1 MSDAINRVPTGVR
14 WECIKGV
21 SGIEI
26 DVDNHD
32 EIRRFP
38 APGSAFLNNS
48 QAQFLEQLNDEEF
61 WSYASQIAHST
72 LIVHPPLEN
81 YLACEL
87 QQGSCFIPLAALL
100 EIVPPPHRFTLLP
113 SAPPWMIGLTAWR
126 GEAIGVIDLG
136 AYLSDRTLQAQGNGM
151 LLIAQADEL
160 MLGLYVP
167 VVGSMTTLIMEQM
180 KSSEQPPEWYVPL
193 CPDVLKGLYDEAL
206 VLDISVVLIDVMQ
219 RVRITASL

>member
-1 MSDAINRVPTGVR
+1 M
-14 WECIKGV
+14 
-21 SGIEI
+21 
-26 DVDNHD
+26 DNHD

-72 LIVHPPLEN
+72 LIIHPPLEN
-81 YLACEL
+81 YLACDL
-87 QQGSCFIPLAALL
+87 QQGSCFIPLAALR

-126 GEAIGVIDLG
+126 GESIGVIDLG
-136 AYLSDRTLQAQGNGM
+136 AYLSDRMIQAQGNGM

-167 VVGSMTTLIMEQM
+167 VVGSMATLIMERM
-180 KSSEQPPEWYVPL
+180 KSPEQPPEWYVPL